1 MGEKKNIDTK
11 TAGSA
16 KNLPSPNSSP
26 NADLV
31 IYDGDCNFCS
41 SQVMNLSRLDGK
53 NRLAFISLHDPF
65 VTEHFTD
72 LTHQQLM
79 QQMYLI
85 PNRDGKYSDRRL
97 GGAAAVKYLTIRL
110 PKLWLLAPLFH
121 IPFTGGV
128 QRWVYQQIAKR
139 RYKIAGKKNKSCDD
153 QGTCD
158 LHFRD

>member
-16 KNLPSPNSSP
+16 KDLPSPHSSP

-41 SQVMNLSRLDGK
+41 SQVKNLSRLDGK

-85 PNRDGKYSDRRL
+85 PNRDGDQNISRL
-97 GGAAAVKYLTIRL
+97 DWGSGTFAASVA
-110 PKLWLLAPLFH
+110 
-121 IPFTGGV
+121 
-128 QRWVYQQIAKR
+128 
-139 RYKIAGKKNKSCDD
+139 DE
-153 QGTCD
+153 
-158 LHFRD
+158 